1 MTEPSD
7 LHLHEQLMLLA
18 LRDEKGTLESKASMY
33 SYALGG
39 AILAELSLRGRIRI
53 AQGKKPLV
61 DVADRPPLGEPVID
75 DCLRKVATAKRRARA
90 STWVGRFAG
99 TKQLRHR
106 VAAGLCRRGVLRDS
120 EDKVLLFFTRKL
132 YPTIDPRPERQLV
145 ERLRSAVFRDSTSL
159 DADTAIVVSLA
170 NATGL
175 LAIHFDKRELKRRKG
190 HLERITEGSVAGAAA
205 QQAIRAAEQAVV
217 AAVIAAS
224 SAAAVSAA
232 S

>member
-1 MTEPSD
+1 M
-7 LHLHEQLMLLA
+7 
-18 LRDEKGTLESKASMY
+18 
-33 SYALGG
+33 
-39 AILAELSLRGRIRI
+39 
-53 AQGKKPLV
+53 
-61 DVADRPPLGEPVID
+61 
-75 DCLRKVATAKRRARA
+75 
-90 STWVGRFAG
+90 
-99 TKQLRHR
+99 
-106 VAAGLCRRGVLRDS
+106 
-120 EDKVLLFFTRKL
+120 LFFTRKL

-175 LAIHFDKRELKRRKG
+175 LAIHFDKRDLKRRKK
-190 HLERITEGSVAGAAA
+190 HLERITEGTVAGAAA